1 MANLRWTPLLACSIA
16 GAGIC
21 SLLLNS
27 VTNAI
32 YMNNFSLSTIH
43 KFSVTGLLTDFTI
56 QPPSHCE
63 ANIPGVG
70 IDSQTVSPARKE
82 RSVA

>member
-1 MANLRWTPLLACSIA
+1 MANLRWTPLLACSVG

-32 YMNNFSLSTIH
+32 YWNNISLSQFYNFSNH
-43 KFSVTGLLTDFTI
+43 NFSVTGLLTDFKSNLLPIVKLTSL
-56 QPPSHCE
+56 QL
-63 ANIPGVG
+63 VL
-70 IDSQTVSPARKE
+70 TAR
-82 RSVA
+82 RCHLH